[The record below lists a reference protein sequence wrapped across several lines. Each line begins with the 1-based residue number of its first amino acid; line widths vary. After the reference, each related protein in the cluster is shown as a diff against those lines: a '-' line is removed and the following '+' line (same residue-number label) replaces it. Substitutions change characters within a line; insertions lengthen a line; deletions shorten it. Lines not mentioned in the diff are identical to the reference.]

1 MAAKRS
7 VLEGLQEYAKRLKAT
22 LQTSER
28 ITEENTKARFVNP
41 LLKIL
46 GWDPELGDELTETP
60 YPLTLD
66 LTSPFSGFIIEPNER

>member
-1 MAAKRS
+1 MATKKS
-7 VLEGLQEYAKRLKAT
+7 VSEDLQEYAKKLKAGLPT
-22 LQTSER
+22 PER